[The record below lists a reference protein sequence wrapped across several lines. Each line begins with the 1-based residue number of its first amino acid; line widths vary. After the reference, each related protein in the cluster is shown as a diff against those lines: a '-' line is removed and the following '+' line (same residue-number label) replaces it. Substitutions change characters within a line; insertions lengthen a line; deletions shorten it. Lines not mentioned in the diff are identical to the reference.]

1 MRCAPSHRLRYFFG
15 LGAEGRSSAR
25 ESSALTFFK
34 LIANSRP
41 ADSLMFLR
49 IVIGLVLLALTLVVV
64 SSQFPAAATING
76 SIKDSFGATIVG
88 AAEGGLPKQKV
99 AIGLAESREL
109 SFWER
114 EKWGAVAALLV
125 LQTVLIA
132 ALLSQRNKRTRITRN
147 LAESEEFNRR
157 IVDSSSDCVK
167 VLDLDGNILYIS
179 ERGQK
184 LLEVDRIDSV
194 MGVSWIKLWT
204 GENRVNA
211 QKAVETAKQGGIGSF
226 RGFGKTLKENPKSW
240 HTVITPIHGSD
251 GSVERLLAVSRD
263 MTDQEAAITALQQS
277 EERFSK
283 AFRGNPQPMSLT
295 TIEEGRYLDVNE
307 SFLAM
312 SGYTREEVIDHNS
325 IELKIFETLEER
337 YETLVKPLLTAG
349 ETRNTEMKFRTKSG
363 LSKVLLSSAELL
375 DLAGQKCILVA
386 SSDISAR
393 KALEEDLRL
402 SEREFSTLV
411 QNSPDIISRLDQ
423 NLRYIYISPTS
434 EKVTGIPPEC
444 FIGKTPGEL
453 GLADYDWQGF
463 ELCCR
468 QAILMRRA
476 SQRGFDYNGR
486 HYWTRVI
493 PEFTRDGAV
502 ESLMTISEDVT
513 DRIKAEHELT
523 KLTVRLFH
531 LQDEERRR
539 IARELHDGTAQN
551 LFAISINLAKLNE
564 LRLPEKD
571 DTRSFITESQSL
583 IDQSLQ
589 EIRTLSYVL
598 HPPLLDQAGLV
609 SALQWYVEG
618 FSKRSGIYVELVAQ
632 AIDRLP
638 SEMEMALFRVV
649 QEALAN
655 VRRHSGS
662 EIVNIRL
669 ERKAA
674 VVLLEISDHGRGLE
688 TKEDEDSNGSG
699 SIGVGIPGMRQ
710 RLRQLGGALEITS
723 NGRGTTISA
732 VVPLTN
738 GENHVAYSSRGRS

>member
-15 LGAEGRSSAR
+15 LGAEGHSGARASSA
-25 ESSALTFFK
+25 STFFK
-34 LIANSRP
+34 LTANSRP
-41 ADSLMFLR
+41 ADSPIFLR
-49 IVIGLVLLALTLVVV
+49 IVIGLGLIALPLVFV
-64 SSQFPAAATING
+64 SSQIPAVAING
-76 SIKDSFGATIVG
+76 SFGAAIVG
-88 AAEGGLPKQKV
+88 AAESGLPEQKV
-99 AIGLAESREL
+99 AIASDVTAQSREF
-109 SFWER
+109 SFWEQ
-114 EKWGAVAALLV
+114 KWVAVAALLV

-132 ALLSQRNKRTRITRN
+132 AL
-147 LAESEEFNRR
+147 
-157 IVDSSSDCVK
+157 
-167 VLDLDGNILYIS
+167 
-179 ERGQK
+179 
-184 LLEVDRIDSV
+184 
-194 MGVSWIKLWT
+194 
-204 GENRVNA
+204 
-211 QKAVETAKQGGIGSF
+211 
-226 RGFGKTLKENPKSW
+226 
-240 HTVITPIHGSD
+240 
-251 GSVERLLAVSRD
+251 
-263 MTDQEAAITALQQS
+263 
-277 EERFSK
+277 
-283 AFRGNPQPMSLT
+283 
-295 TIEEGRYLDVNE
+295 
-307 SFLAM
+307 
-312 SGYTREEVIDHNS
+312 
-325 IELKIFETLEER
+325 
-337 YETLVKPLLTAG
+337 
-349 ETRNTEMKFRTKSG
+349 
-363 LSKVLLSSAELL
+363 
-375 DLAGQKCILVA
+375 GQKCILVA

-393 KALEEDLRL
+393 KALEENLRL

-411 QNSPDIISRLDQ
+411 HNSPDIISRLDQ

-434 EKVTGIPPEC
+434 ERVTGVPPEC

-468 QAILMRRA
+468 QAILMRKA

-486 HYWTRVI
+486 SYWTRVI
-493 PEFTRDGAV
+493 PEFTPEGLV

-513 DRIKAEHELT
+513 DRIQAERELT

-539 IARELHDGTAQN
+539 IARELHDVTAQN

-564 LRLPEKD
+564 LRLPESD
-571 DTRSFITESQSL
+571 ESRACITESQSL

-598 HPPLLDQAGLV
+598 HPPLLDHAGLV
-609 SALQWYVEG
+609 SALQWYVDG

-649 QEALAN
+649 QEALTN

-674 VVLLEISDHGRGLE
+674 VVLPEISDHGRGLQ
-688 TKEDEDSNGSG
+688 TKEDEDSNGLG
-699 SIGVGIPGMRQ
+699 AIGVGIPGMRQ

-738 GENHVAYSSRGRS
+738 GVNHVAYSSRRRS